1 METLTV
7 KKRKEDGSM
16 EELHPK
22 KATLDKTTL
31 KTILFIESEGNV
43 DITSKAQFPKL
54 QTFYKGVASKIKE
67 DGRAETK
74 HYPPIDP
81 ESLKEI
87 YTLGGKL
94 VRVFEARESGSQE
107 ELTLS
112 T

>member
-1 METLTV
+1 M
-7 KKRKEDGSM
+7 K
-16 EELHPK
+16 
-22 KATLDKTTL
+22 
-31 KTILFIESEGNV
+31 SEGNV
-43 DITSKAQFPKL
+43 DISSLAQLQKL
-54 QTFYKGVASKIKE
+54 QTFYKGSASSKIKE
-67 DGRAETK
+67 DGRAESK

>member
-1 METLTV
+1 MT
-7 KKRKEDGSM
+7 
-16 EELHPK
+16 K
-22 KATLDKTTL
+22 KATFDFWKTNL
-31 KTILFIESEGNV
+31 KTILFMDV
-43 DITSKAQFPKL
+43 DISSLAQFPKL
-54 QTFYKGVASKIKE
+54 QTFYKGAASKIKE